1 MTDKALTKY
10 DQFKITLRSDSVRER
25 FQAILDE
32 RAEVFMSSLL
42 SVVAGN
48 DALQNCDTGSIL
60 TSAAK
65 AAILNLPIEPS
76 LGFAYIVPF
85 KNDAT
90 FILGYKGYIQ
100 LAIRTSAYDAINA
113 TEIYEG
119 EQIVENRLTGEI
131 TLNGKRAGDEVI
143 GYAAYFRLNNG
154 FEKFKYMTIDDV
166 HAHAKKYSKSY
177 GNQRSAWTTNF
188 NDMGKKTVI
197 RQLLSKYGLLSINMQ
212 DADISLIPSDDNG
225 RLTEAEDMV
234 VPEFG
239 DIVEGQ
245 AADVDSDDTESQS
258 DPEPESNGN
267 RPYAPDVVRA
277 KINTYAALP
286 KFDGYNASDAQ
297 RNLLRYGLELCFAG
311 DKEADDKRHTV
322 LHYLT
327 GTESTKDVSGVVLK
341 AILDKWL
348 NIQKDDDTGDY
359 TVDPMAIKEAQ
370 IIFAEALADEG
381 QQALL

>member
-1 MTDKALTKY
+1 MTDKAITKY
-10 DQFKITLRSDSVRER
+10 DKFKLTLRSDSVRER

-48 DALQNCDTGSIL
+48 QALQNCDTGSIL

-85 KNDAT
+85 KTEAT

-119 EQIVENRLTGEI
+119 EEIIENRLTGEI
-131 TLNGKRAGDEVI
+131 KLNGKRTSDEVI

-154 FEKFKYMTIDDV
+154 FEKFKYMTVDEV
-166 HAHAKKYSKSY
+166 HDHAKKYSKSY
-177 GNQRSAWTTNF
+177 GNKRSAWTTNF

-212 DADISLIPSDDNG
+212 DADISLIPDDG
-225 RLTEAEDMV
+225 RLTEPEELV
-234 VPEFG
+234 VPDFD
-239 DIVEGQ
+239 DIVEGEAVDTNSDEDDILQAVVDAGLSVNIHAAKKALAKIKLPHDTPEKAVEVMTYYRGFRDMGGTVTQ
-245 AADVDSDDTESQS
+245 AAKQVNE
-258 DPEPESNGN
+258 GN
-267 RPYAPDVVRA
+267 V
-277 KINTYAALP
+277 P
-286 KFDGYNASDAQ
+286 K
-297 RNLLRYGLELCFAG
+297 
-311 DKEADDKRHTV
+311 
-322 LHYLT
+322 
-327 GTESTKDVSGVVLK
+327 
-341 AILDKWL
+341 
-348 NIQKDDDTGDY
+348 
-359 TVDPMAIKEAQ
+359 
-370 IIFAEALADEG
+370 
-381 QQALL
+381 

>member
-1 MTDKALTKY
+1 MTDKAITKY
-10 DQFKITLRSDSVRER
+10 DQFKITLRSEAVRER

-32 RAEVFMSSLL
+32 RADVFMSSLL

-48 DALQNCDTGSIL
+48 DALQRCEPASIL

-119 EQIVENRLTGEI
+119 EQVVENRLTGEI
-131 TLNGKRAGDEVI
+131 TLNGKRSGDEVI

-154 FEKFKYMTIDDV
+154 FEKYKYMSVDDI
-166 HAHAKKYSKSY
+166 HKHAKTYSKSY

-188 NDMGKKTVI
+188 DDMGKKTVI

-212 DADISLIPSDDNG
+212 DADVPLVSSGDNG
-225 RLTEAEDMV
+225 RLTEMEDIV

-245 AADVDSDDTESQS
+245 TVEPQPDPTSDNPSGLPAGTEP
-258 DPEPESNGN
+258 DPEPKPGSDNSKMTLEAAKEMLNSQGEKYGN
-267 RPYAPDVVRA
+267 LDYEKLTYMSGALIGALNNPDLTDQERHIREQKLEA
-277 KINTYAALP
+277 I
-286 KFDGYNASDAQ
+286 D
-297 RNLLRYGLELCFAG
+297 LLL
-311 DKEADDKRHTV
+311 DDR
-322 LHYLT
+322 
-327 GTESTKDVSGVVLK
+327 
-341 AILDKWL
+341 
-348 NIQKDDDTGDY
+348 
-359 TVDPMAIKEAQ
+359 
-370 IIFAEALADEG
+370 
-381 QQALL
+381 